1 MIQGVLLMLSAASR
15 PYIDASVPV
24 LREHGLAI
32 TSHFYREMFA
42 ARPELKS
49 IFNMGNQANGS
60 QQQSL
65 ASAVFAYAA
74 NIDRADVLAPVVERI
89 VHKHV
94 AVGLTPAHYPIVGKY
109 LLEAIAA
116 VLGDAATPP
125 LLAAWDEAY
134 WLLAG
139 ELIAAE
145 ARLYERHGVAPGQL
159 LRVRVVNREQEGDQV
174 VALTLA
180 ADDGSPLRDF
190 APGQYIS
197 VEAMFADGRRQLR
210 QYSLSGERGLPT
222 WRISVKREDA
232 NQETPAGAV
241 SNWLHENAQVGTT
254 LHVSTPWGDFAPE
267 IDSRQP
273 IVLMSAGIGVTP
285 MVSVLRTL
293 AHENPH
299 RPVLF
304 AHAARH
310 GRQHAHRRDVAWAR
324 ERMPNLRTHVSYE
337 TPSAADASG
346 RDFDHAGTMPVE
358 TLMKSTDNTTFKDA
372 RFYLCGPLGFMQ
384 EQRRALI
391 ASGVPVGQIHREV
404 FGPDLLDDIL

>member
-1 MIQGVLLMLSAASR
+1 MLSAASR

-32 TSHFYREMFA
+32 TTHFYREMFA
-42 ARPELKS
+42 ARPELTRL
-49 IFNMGNQANGS
+49 FNMGNQASGA

-145 ARLYERHGVAPGQL
+145 ARLYERHDVKPGEL
-159 LRVRVVNREQEGDQV
+159 LRVRVVNREQEGEQV

-180 ADDGSPLRDF
+180 AADGAALRDF

-197 VEAMFADGRRQLR
+197 VEATFADGHRQLR
-210 QYSLSGERGLPT
+210 QYSLSGERGQPT
-222 WRISVKREDA
+222 WRISVKREDGDA
-232 NQETPAGAV
+232 QTPAGAV
-241 SNWLHENAQVGTT
+241 SNWLHDNAHVDTT
-254 LHVSTPWGDFAPE
+254 LHVSTPWGDFAPKL
-267 IDSRQP
+267 DDRRP

-293 AHENPH
+293 AKEHPH

-337 TPSAADASG
+337 TPAAADVAG
-346 RDFDHAGTMPVE
+346 RDFDHAGTMPIASLLKAE
-358 TLMKSTDNTTFKDA
+358 DTAGFQDA
-372 RFYLCGPLGFMQ
+372 QFYLCGPLGFMQ
-384 EQRRALI
+384 AQRRELVAAGI
-391 ASGVPVGQIHREV
+391 PVGHIHREV

>member
-1 MIQGVLLMLSAASR
+1 MLSAASR

-32 TSHFYREMFA
+32 TTHFYREMFA
-42 ARPELKS
+42 ARPELKNL
-49 IFNMGNQANGS
+49 FNMGNQANGS

-74 NIDRADVLAPVVERI
+74 NVDRADVLAPVVERI

-94 AVGLTPAHYPIVGKY
+94 AVGLTSAHYPIVGKY

-145 ARLYERHGVAPGQL
+145 ARLYDRHDVKAGELQ
-159 LRVRVVNREQEGDQV
+159 RVRVIAREQEGDQV
-174 VALTLA
+174 VSLTLA
-180 ADDGSPLRDF
+180 ADDGAPLRDF

-197 VEAMFADGRRQLR
+197 VEAILADGHRQLR

-222 WRISVKREDA
+222 WRISVKREDGSA
-232 NQETPAGAV
+232 ETPAGAV
-241 SNWLHENAQVGTT
+241 SNWLHDNAHVDTT
-254 LHVSTPWGDFAPE
+254 LQVSTPWGEFAPA
-267 IDSRQP
+267 IDDRRP

-293 AHENPH
+293 ARENPQ

-310 GRQHAHRRDVAWAR
+310 GGHHAHRGDVSWAR
-324 ERMPNLRTHVSYE
+324 ERMPNLRTHISYE
-337 TPSAADASG
+337 TPLAADVSG
-346 RDFDHAGTMPVE
+346 RDFDHAGTMPIELVLKDEE
-358 TLMKSTDNTTFKDA
+358 TSAFNDA

-384 EQRRALI
+384 AQRHALI
-391 ASGVPVGQIHREV
+391 NAGIPVGHIHREV
-404 FGPDLLDDIL
+404 FGPDLLDDLL

>member
-1 MIQGVLLMLSAASR
+1 MLSAASR

-32 TSHFYREMFA
+32 TTHFYREMFA
-42 ARPELKS
+42 ARPELTRL
-49 IFNMGNQANGS
+49 FNMGNQANGA

-65 ASAVFAYAA
+65 AAAVFAYAA

-94 AVGLTPAHYPIVGKY
+94 AVGLTSAHYPIVGKY

-125 LLAAWDEAY
+125 LMAAWDEAY

-145 ARLYERHGVAPGQL
+145 ARLYDRSGVVAGELQ
-159 LRVRVVNREQEGDQV
+159 RVRVVRRENEGDAV

-180 ADDGSPLRDF
+180 ADDGTALRDF

-197 VEAMFADGRRQLR
+197 VEAGFADGGRQLR
-210 QYSLSGERGLPT
+210 QYSLSGERGVPT
-222 WRISVKREDA
+222 WRISVKREAGDA
-232 NQETPAGAV
+232 ATPAGAV
-241 SNWLHENAQVGTT
+241 SNWLHDTAHEGTT
-254 LHVSTPWGDFAPE
+254 LNVSTPWGDFAPE
-267 IDSRQP
+267 LAGRRQL
-273 IVLMSAGIGVTP
+273 VLMSAGIGITP

-293 AHENPH
+293 ALESPH
-299 RPVLF
+299 RQVLF

-310 GRQHAHRRDVAWAR
+310 GRHHAHRKDLAWAR
-324 ERMPNLRTHVSYE
+324 ERMPNLRTHISYE
-337 TPSAADASG
+337 SPLPTDVAGQDY
-346 RDFDHAGTMPVE
+346 DHAGTMPIQALLTAEE
-358 TLMKSTDNTTFKDA
+358 TSAFQDG
-372 RFYLCGPLGFMQ
+372 RFYLCGPIGFMQ
-384 EQRRALI
+384 AQRLALI
-391 ASGVPVGQIHREV
+391 SAGIPLGHIHREV
-404 FGPDLLDDIL
+404 FGPDLLDDLL

>member
-1 MIQGVLLMLSAASR
+1 MLSAASR

-32 TSHFYREMFA
+32 TTHFYREMFA
-42 ARPELKS
+42 ARPELKRL
-49 IFNMGNQANGS
+49 FNMGNQANGS

-109 LLEAIAA
+109 LIEAIAA

-145 ARLYERHGVAPGQL
+145 ARLYERHNVAPGQL
-159 LRVRVVNREQEGDQV
+159 LRVRVVNREQEGDHV

-180 ADDGSPLRDF
+180 AADGTPLRDF

-197 VEAMFADGRRQLR
+197 VEATFADGHRQLR

-222 WRISVKREDA
+222 WRISVKREEGNA
-232 NQETPAGAV
+232 QTPAGAV
-241 SNWLHENAQVGTT
+241 SNWLHDNAHIDTT
-254 LHVSTPWGDFAPE
+254 LHVSTPWGDFAPQL
-267 IDSRQP
+267 DDRRP
-273 IVLMSAGIGVTP
+273 MVLMSAGIGVTP

-293 AHENPH
+293 ARENPH

-310 GRQHAHRRDVAWAR
+310 GRHHAHRRDVVWAR
-324 ERMPNLRTHVSYE
+324 EQMPNLRTHISYE
-337 TPSAADASG
+337 APHDADVAG
-346 RDFDHAGTMPVE
+346 RDFDHAGTMPIDA
-358 TLMKSTDNTTFKDA
+358 LLKSEDTAAFNDA
-372 RFYLCGPLGFMQ
+372 RFYLCGPIGFMQ
-384 EQRRALI
+384 AQRHALI
-391 ASGVPVGQIHREV
+391 AAGVPVSHIHREV
-404 FGPDLLDDIL
+404 FGPDLLDDLL

>member
-1 MIQGVLLMLSAASR
+1 MLSAASR

-32 TSHFYREMFA
+32 TTHFYREMFA
-42 ARPELKS
+42 ARPELKQL
-49 IFNMGNQANGS
+49 FNMGNQANGS

-74 NIDRADVLAPVVERI
+74 NIDRADALAPVIERI

-116 VLGDAATPP
+116 VLGQAATPP

-139 ELIAAE
+139 DLIAAE
-145 ARLYERHGVAPGQL
+145 ARLYERHGVAPGDL
-159 LRVRVVNREQEGDQV
+159 LRVRVVNREQESEQV

-190 APGQYIS
+190 KPGQYIS
-197 VEAMFADGRRQLR
+197 VEAILADGHRQLR
-210 QYSLSGERGLPT
+210 QYSLSQERGLPT
-222 WRISVKREDA
+222 WRISVKREHGNA
-232 NQETPAGAV
+232 QTPAGAV
-241 SNWLHENAQVGTT
+241 SNWLHDNAHVGAT
-254 LHVSTPWGDFAPE
+254 LKVSTPWGEFAPSL
-267 IDSRQP
+267 DDRRP

-293 AHENPH
+293 ARENPH

-310 GRQHAHRRDVAWAR
+310 GGHHAHRRDVAWAR
-324 ERMPNLRTHVSYE
+324 ERMPNLHTHNSYQ
-337 TPSAADASG
+337 TPQADDVAG
-346 RDFDHAGTMPVE
+346 RDFDHAGEMPIDGLLKAE
-358 TLMKSTDNTTFKDA
+358 RTAAFNDA
-372 RFYLCGPLGFMQ
+372 QFYLCGPIGFMQ
-384 EQRRALI
+384 AQRRALI
-391 ASGVPVGQIHREV
+391 SAGIPVSHIHREV
-404 FGPDLLDDIL
+404 FGPDLLDDLL

>member
-1 MIQGVLLMLSAASR
+1 MLSAASR

-32 TSHFYREMFA
+32 TTHFYREMFA

-49 IFNMGNQANGS
+49 LFNMGNQANGS

-74 NIDRADVLAPVVERI
+74 NMDRADVLAPVVERI

-109 LLEAIAA
+109 LIEAIAA

-145 ARLYERHGVAPGQL
+145 ARLYDRAGVAAGQL
-159 LRVRVVNREQEGDQV
+159 LRVRVVSREQESEHV

-180 ADDGSPLRDF
+180 AADGAALRDF
-190 APGQYIS
+190 KPGQYIS
-197 VEAMFADGRRQLR
+197 VEARLGDGTRQLR

-222 WRISVKREDA
+222 WRISVKREEGNA
-232 NQETPAGAV
+232 ETPAGAV
-241 SNWLHENAQVGTT
+241 SNWLHDNAHVDTT
-254 LHVSTPWGDFAPE
+254 LHVSTPWGDFAPTL
-267 IDSRQP
+267 DDRRP

-293 AHENPH
+293 ARENPH
-299 RPVLF
+299 RHVLF

-310 GRQHAHRRDVAWAR
+310 GGHHAHRDDVVWAR

-337 TPSAADASG
+337 QPAATDRTG
-346 RDFDHAGTMPVE
+346 HDYDHAGTMPIGALLQAE
-358 TLMKSTDNTTFKDA
+358 QTSGFQDA

-384 EQRRALI
+384 AQRHALI
-391 ASGVPVGQIHREV
+391 AAGVPVGHIHREV
-404 FGPDLLDDIL
+404 FGPDLLDDLL

>member
-1 MIQGVLLMLSAASR
+1 MLSAASR

-32 TSHFYREMFA
+32 TTHFYREMFA
-42 ARPELKS
+42 ARPELKQL
-49 IFNMGNQANGS
+49 FNMGNQANGS

-74 NIDRADVLAPVVERI
+74 NIDRADALAPVIERI

-116 VLGDAATPP
+116 VLGQAATPP

-139 ELIAAE
+139 DLIAAE
-145 ARLYERHGVAPGQL
+145 ARLYERHGVAPGDL
-159 LRVRVVNREQEGDQV
+159 LRVRVVNREQESEQV

-190 APGQYIS
+190 KPGQYIS
-197 VEAMFADGRRQLR
+197 VEAIFADGHRQLR
-210 QYSLSGERGLPT
+210 QYSLSQERGLPT
-222 WRISVKREDA
+222 WRISVKREDGNA
-232 NQETPAGAV
+232 QTPAGAV
-241 SNWLHENAQVGTT
+241 SNWLHDNAHVDAT
-254 LHVSTPWGDFAPE
+254 LKVSTPWGEFAPSL
-267 IDSRQP
+267 DDRRP

-293 AHENPH
+293 ARENPH

-310 GRQHAHRRDVAWAR
+310 GGHHAHRRDVAWAR
-324 ERMPNLRTHVSYE
+324 ERMPNLHTHNSYQ
-337 TPSAADASG
+337 TPQADDVAG
-346 RDFDHAGTMPVE
+346 RDFDHAGEMPIDSLLKAE
-358 TLMKSTDNTTFKDA
+358 RTAAFNDA
-372 RFYLCGPLGFMQ
+372 QFYLCGPIGFMKA
-384 EQRRALI
+384 QRRALI
-391 ASGVPVGQIHREV
+391 SAGIPVSHIHREV
-404 FGPDLLDDIL
+404 FGPDLLDDLL